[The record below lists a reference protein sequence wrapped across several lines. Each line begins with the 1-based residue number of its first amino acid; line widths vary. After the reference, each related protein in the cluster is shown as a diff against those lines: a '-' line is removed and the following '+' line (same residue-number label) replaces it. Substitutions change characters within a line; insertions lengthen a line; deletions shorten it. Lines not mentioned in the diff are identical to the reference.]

1 MKMNFLKLEPNRFF
15 FCFFFST
22 EIVHLTLLDIYI
34 NSKFFLVTE
43 SFLLLFKVL

>member
-1 MKMNFLKLEPNRFF
+1 MKMNFLKLEPNRF
-15 FCFFFST
+15 CFFFPT
-22 EIVHLTLLDIYI
+22 EIVHLTLLDINI